1 MTYRPSNKYGL
12 GRRNQNTPKSLDI
25 DESQE
30 EEVSELVDGHSQ
42 ITTPPIFV
50 IFNSKSLTISA
61 EELNASNLW
70 TRKLTPLQLGTTFL
84 KEYDT
89 NVAVENIT
97 KEESEKPNLKP
108 YNKQI
113 ICFSLVH
120 GGLLNEIITALQDH
134 SPDTIITI
142 DIHNQDVNLIKDEV
156 AKLKLE
162 VLHII
167 AASGEYL
174 AKLEEQS
181 SNLEQTIK
189 EVERQLKVSVRKLE
203 ALKHDLSRRPTSKSL
218 MAEVQTKQGETD
230 IISQHLHEFLQK
242 RKNYVT
248 FNFTANENEDL
259 ISKKIRNLY
268 RVWQGEVAKREN
280 MGNEHGVIDKEELK
294 LAQAKKHQ
302 QKLQKHQERLEQVKL
317 AKEKRDST
325 EAEERKK
332 KEESIPR
339 VLGIRIW

>member
-1 MTYRPSNKYGL
+1 MTYGPSNKYGL
-12 GRRNQNTPKSLDI
+12 GRRNQNTPKSSDI

-30 EEVSELVDGHSQ
+30 EEVSELVDGHSK

-50 IFNSKSLTISA
+50 IFNSKSLNISVD
-61 EELNASNLW
+61 ELNANNLW

-97 KEESEKPNLKP
+97 KEESENPNLKP

-113 ICFSLVH
+113 ICFSLVR
-120 GGLLNEIITALQDH
+120 GGLLNEIIAALQDH

-142 DIHNQDVNLIKDEV
+142 DIHNQDVNLIKDEL
-156 AKLKLE
+156 A
-162 VLHII
+162 
-167 AASGEYL
+167 GEYL

-189 EVERQLKVSVRKLE
+189 EVERQLKVSIRKLE

-218 MAEVQTKQGETD
+218 IAEVQAKQGETD
-230 IISQHLHEFLQK
+230 IITQHLHEFLQK

-248 FNFTANENEDL
+248 FDFTPNETEDL
-259 ISKKIRNLY
+259 LTKRIRNLY

-280 MGNEHGVIDKEELK
+280 MENEHGVIDKEQLK
-294 LAQAKKHQ
+294 LAQAMKHQ
-302 QKLQKHQERLEQVKL
+302 QKLQKHQERLEQVKF
-317 AKEKRDST
+317 AKEKRESE
-325 EAEERKK
+325 EAEEKK
-332 KEESIPR
+332 KQEESIPR
-339 VLGIRIW
+339 ILGIRIW